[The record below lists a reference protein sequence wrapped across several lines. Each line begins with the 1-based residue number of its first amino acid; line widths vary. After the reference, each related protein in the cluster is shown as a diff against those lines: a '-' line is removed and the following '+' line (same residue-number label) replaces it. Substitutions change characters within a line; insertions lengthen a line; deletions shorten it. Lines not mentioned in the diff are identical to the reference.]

1 MDNEMR
7 TIHVLLVEDDED
19 DYLIIRD
26 LLMDLAGQ
34 QKYKLDWVSTYR
46 AALKEIER
54 GIHDIYLI
62 DHYLEENSGLSLL
75 KEAAQAGCRAPMI
88 VVTGR
93 SDREIDQAAL
103 EAGAMDYLVK
113 GKIDGQLLDRSM
125 RYALERNR
133 LLEQIRDLALRDE
146 LTGLFNRRELH
157 RFLEYEVIKCKR
169 YGHPFSLMMMDID
182 HFKEINDRLGHRT
195 GDIILQN
202 IGQVLL
208 SKTRGCDLAA
218 RYGGDEF
225 IVVLPETT
233 AQQAWNGAER
243 LRKVVEKISIRVT
256 NKRDEYEQI
265 KNTISIGIAGY
276 PEDADS
282 GDALL
287 DAADQALYQAK
298 RQGCNCTM
306 IFGALQEK
314 EAKIK

>member
-1 MDNEMR
+1 MDSEMR

-26 LLMDLAGQ
+26 QLMEHTSP
-34 QKYKLDWVSTYR
+34 QKYKLDWVPTYQ

-54 GIHDIYLI
+54 GNHDIYLI
-62 DHYLEENSGLSLL
+62 DHYLEGNSGLNLL
-75 KEAAQAGCRAPMI
+75 KEAAQAGCQAPMI
-88 VVTGR
+88 IVTGR

-113 GKIDGQLLDRSM
+113 GRMDGQLLDRSM

-133 LLEQIRDLALRDE
+133 LLQQIRDLAVKDE
-146 LTGLFNRRELH
+146 LTGLYNRRELH
-157 RFLEYEVIKCKR
+157 RFLEYEVIKSKR
-169 YGHPFSLMMMDID
+169 YGHPFSMMMIDID

-195 GDIILQN
+195 GDVILQH
-202 IGQVLL
+202 IGQVIL

-233 AQQAWNGAER
+233 ARQAWNGAER
-243 LRKVVEKISIRVT
+243 LRKVVEKLTIRVT

-265 KNTISIGIAGY
+265 ENTISIGIAGY
-276 PEDADS
+276 SEDADS

-298 RQGCNCTM
+298 RQGCNCTV
-306 IFGALQEK
+306 IFSTLHEK
-314 EAKIK
+314 EPITT